1 MRRIMLVVTVALVM
15 AAILVASAM
24 PAFAAPNED
33 NNASCRGDA
42 LSTYAAEGGLKGD
55 GSSQGAH
62 YYQQGGTN
70 NYGQDFVTT
79 QAHNTHPRCS
89 VWP

>member
-1 MRRIMLVVTVALVM
+1 MRRIMLVATVALVM
-15 AAILVASAM
+15 VAMMVASAM

-42 LSTYAAEGGLKGD
+42 VSTGAAEGGLQGE
-55 GSSQGAH
+55 GSSEGAH
-62 YYQQGGTN
+62 YYQLAGN
-70 NYGQDFVTT
+70 NYGQDWITT
-79 QAHNTHPRCS
+79 QAHSTNSYCG